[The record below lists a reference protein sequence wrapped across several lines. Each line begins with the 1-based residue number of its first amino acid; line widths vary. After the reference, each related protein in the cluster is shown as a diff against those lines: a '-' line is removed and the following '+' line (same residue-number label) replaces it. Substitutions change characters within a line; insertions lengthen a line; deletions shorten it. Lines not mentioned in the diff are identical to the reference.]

1 MRFFMNYPGNK
12 TKALTLSYDDG
23 VIQDKRFVE
32 IIDKYGLKA
41 TFNINSGLFS
51 EEDVEK
57 KGRMSLRQ
65 CVELYATSNHEV
77 ATHGH
82 THMAYDMASLPA
94 ATYEIAKDREELEKI
109 FKRIIRGGAYPFGTY
124 NDESIQALK
133 SAGVVYCRT
142 TKATHAF
149 AIPKNWLELHPT
161 CHHNDS
167 RLFEL
172 TEDFVNSSPY
182 YPRLFYVWGH
192 TYEFDNDNNW
202 DRIEKFCELAGGK
215 DDIWYCTNM
224 EVYEYVEAYKSLIF
238 SMDSKTV
245 YNPTLKKLWFECNDK
260 YYSIES
266 GETIVLK

>member
-51 EEDVEK
+51 DEDVEK

-65 CVELYATSNHEV
+65 CVELYANSNHEV

-172 TEDFVNSSPY
+172 TEDFVNSTPY